1 MNKMRPRKTRE
12 QWSELIEQQHRS
24 GLTILEFCQ
33 KHDVGFAS
41 FGKWKKRLCSD
52 SAQTPH
58 SGKKTA
64 FTPVSV
70 KSRPAHAT
78 VAKGPATVTLSIS
91 GGMTLTIV
99 NPGSGT

>member
-12 QWSELIEQQHRS
+12 QWSELIEQQQQS
-24 GLTILEFCQ
+24 ELTILEFCQ

-58 SGKKTA
+58 SGKKA
-64 FTPVSV
+64 DFMPVSV
-70 KSRPAHAT
+70 KSSPAHAT
-78 VAKGPATVTLSIS
+78 VVQGPATITLSMG

-99 NPGSGT
+99 NPSPTT